1 MKETLKQKYGI
12 SSNKFTIGKG
22 KTVWSI
28 WEVRE
33 CEYFGLKVEA
43 QTKNGAWRKFSEKEV
58 LMIRRFHKKCKSY
71 KKTMEKFNIS
81 SKGTL
86 HRTLNRE
93 YVKSGSNNYRLT
105 SI

>member
-43 QTKNGAWRKFSEKEV
+43 QTKNGAWRKFSEKDLEKMNFIQKTV
-58 LMIRRFHKKCKSY
+58 EKKAV
-71 KKTMEKFNIS
+71 EKFGS
-81 SKGTL
+81 FDLDGTV
-86 HRTLNRE
+86 NE
-93 YVKSGSNNYRLT
+93 IK
-105 SI
+105 